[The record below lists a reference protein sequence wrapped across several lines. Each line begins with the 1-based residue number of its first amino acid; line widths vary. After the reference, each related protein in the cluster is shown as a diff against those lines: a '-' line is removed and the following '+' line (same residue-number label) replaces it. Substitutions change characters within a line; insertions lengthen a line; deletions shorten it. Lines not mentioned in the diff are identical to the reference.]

1 MQAPVRR
8 LFFSA
13 ACMWAAIG
21 CSGVESGNPY
31 GHVYYGTDWYYA
43 DDWYPY
49 YDDDISLPDRPDIG
63 LKPEHPIV
71 LPKGSPPQ
79 ASQLPSGIDRPGAP
93 PSAAAPRP
101 TPSPA
106 ARLSIPSMPRGGGG
120 MRGGGGGRRR

>member
-1 MQAPVRR
+1 MQALRRR
-8 LFFSA
+8 LLFSA

-31 GHVYYGTDWYYA
+31 GYVYYGTDWYYSDA
-43 DDWYPY
+43 WYPD
-49 YDDDISLPDRPDIG
+49 YDDDISLPDRPDRPDIG

-71 LPKGSPPQ
+71 LPKESPPQ
-79 ASQLPSGIDRPGAP
+79 ASQLPSGIDRP
-93 PSAAAPRP
+93 AAPRP

-106 ARLSIPSMPRGGGG
+106 VRPSIPSMPRGGGG